1 MVVFFVVQDSSVGAK
16 ECEMSTATLIPCPVL
31 IDNAWSTPETR
42 DVGLVHNPSSGE
54 VISEVPM
61 CGADV
66 VNAAV
71 RSAAR
76 AFPDWMETPPIERA
90 RILFRYKMLLEDHFE
105 ELAEIITREHGKT
118 MTEARGDIRRGI
130 EVVEYACGAPE
141 LLKGESLE
149 NIARGIDCHTI
160 RQPVGV
166 CVGICPYNFPAL
178 VPMWMYPMA
187 LACGNTFVFKPSEK
201 VPLTGIRLIELLIEA
216 GLPKGVLNIVH
227 GGKECVDALL
237 THELVRA
244 ISFVGSSKVAK
255 YIFETGTQNGKRVQA
270 AGGAKNFVF
279 VLPDAEVSKSVPGM
293 IDGAFGC
300 AGQRCMAA
308 STAVVVGGAQ
318 DEFIPPLEEAARA
331 INVGATDRDS
341 SAGMGAVITREHLD
355 HVTRIIGE
363 GEKEGA
369 RVTVDGRGARVAGA
383 EHGFYLGPTII
394 DHVEDRMT
402 VCHVETFGPVLN
414 VMRFDDLDEAI
425 ETANKQAYGNG
436 ACIFTDSG
444 KAAREFSHR
453 VKAGMI
459 GVNVGVPA
467 PLAYF
472 PFSGW
477 DYSFFGDL
485 HVQGREGIQFY
496 TRQKVVTSRWFR
508 PGEGDIWHKD

>member
-1 MVVFFVVQDSSVGAK
+1 
-16 ECEMSTATLIPCPVL
+16 MSATTLLPCPNL
-31 IDNAWSTPETR
+31 IDNQWSTPRTAE
-42 DVGLVHNPSSGE
+42 VASVYNPSSGE
-54 VISEVPM
+54 VIAEVPM
-61 CGADV
+61 CGTEEVD
-66 VNAAV
+66 AAV
-71 RSAAR
+71 ASAVR

-90 RILFRYKMLLEDHFE
+90 RVLFRYKALLEDRFE
-105 ELAEIITREHGKT
+105 ELARSITLEHGKT

-187 LACGNTFVFKPSEK
+187 LACGNTFIFKPSEK

-227 GGKECVDALL
+227 GGKDAVDRLL
-237 THELVRA
+237 KHPDVNA
-244 ISFVGSSKVAK
+244 ISFVGASKTAK
-255 YIFETGTQNGKRVQA
+255 YIFDTGTSHGKRVQA

-279 VLPDAEVSKSVPGM
+279 VLPDADFGKAVPGM

-318 DEFIPPLEEAARA
+318 DAFIPPLEAATRD
-331 INVGATDRDS
+331 IKVGRTDEDPN
-341 SAGMGAVITREHLD
+341 AGMGAVITREHLER
-355 HVTRIIGE
+355 VEGLIGVA
-363 GEKEGA
+363 EKEGA
-369 RVTVDGRGARVAGA
+369 RISVDGRGTTVANAGS
-383 EHGFYLGPTII
+383 GFYLGPTII
-394 DHVEDRMT
+394 DEVEDGMKI
-402 VCHVETFGPVLN
+402 VGEETFGPVLN
-414 VMRFDDLDEAI
+414 VMRFADLESAI
-425 ETANKQAYGNG
+425 DSANRQAYGNG
-436 ACIFTDSG
+436 ACIFTSSG

-453 VKAGMI
+453 VQAGMV

-485 HVQGREGIQFY
+485 HVQGKEGVYFY
-496 TRQKVVTSRWFR
+496 TRQKVITSRWFQ
-508 PGEGDIWHKD
+508 PDEGDIWHKD